1 MHTSNSDTRG
11 TRGSCVIGS
20 SKLYDVV
27 IVSDVFFGV
36 NVLLFSSSRDF
47 AGGADVTGV
56 SDVRFLRFTVSMGDS

>member
-1 MHTSNSDTRG
+1 
-11 TRGSCVIGS
+11 VIGS